1 MGYSMSIEA
10 HNQPRVGV
18 PYRTKNEEDTGDLR
32 KFKNYVDAIR
42 KAGGLP
48 EPVSLNLA
56 AAELE
61 SQAAR
66 LDAFVLPGSPAD
78 INPGLYGAKPIAQC
92 KQADPAR
99 ERTDFALLKYA
110 FEQGKPLLAICYGVQ
125 SLNVYSGGTLVQDIP
140 SEVKTEIR
148 HSREGLARGDD
159 DPKHPVGIDAG
170 SRLAQ
175 LAGVTS
181 VEVNSSHH
189 QAIREPGRQLR
200 ITARAP
206 DGVIEA
212 VEWTSDQNWITGV
225 QWHPERMAGDALA
238 EALFRQ
244 LIEAARVAA
253 VRG

>member
-1 MGYSMSIEA
+1 MGYSMSRET

-18 PYRTKNEEDTGDLR
+18 PYRTKNEEDTGNLR
-32 KFKNYVDAIR
+32 KFNTYVDAIR

-56 AAELE
+56 GAELE
-61 SQAAR
+61 SQAAG

-78 INPGLYGAKPIAQC
+78 INPYLYGAKPIAGC

-99 ERTDFALLKYA
+99 ERTDSALLKYA
-110 FEQGKPLLAICYGVQ
+110 FAHGKPLLAICYGVQ
-125 SLNVYSGGTLVQDIP
+125 SLNVYGGGTLVQDIP

-148 HSREGLARGDD
+148 HSREGLAPGDD
-159 DPKHPVGIDAG
+159 DPKHPVGIEAG
-170 SRLAQ
+170 SGLAQ
-175 LAGVTS
+175 LAGSTR

-200 ITARAP
+200 IAARAP

-212 VEWTSDQNWITGV
+212 VEWTGDQNWITGV